1 MFLSQ
6 AVRQRLT
13 LAGAMLLSGLAGSVL
28 TGTAGA
34 DQGNMIAARQSLHS
48 AYNYLQQ
55 ATPDKGGH
63 RSNAM
68 SLIQQAI
75 REVNMGINYAN
86 NHGGG

>member
-1 MFLSQ
+1 MFFPQ
-6 AVRQRLT
+6 TVRQRLA
-13 LAGAMLLSGLAGSVL
+13 LAGAMLLSGVAGSVL
-28 TGTAGA
+28 TGTALA
-34 DQGNMIAARQSLHS
+34 EQGNMIAARQSLHS

-63 RSNAM
+63 RGNAM

>member
-1 MFLSQ
+1 MFFPQ
-6 AVRQRLT
+6 PVRQRFA
-13 LAGAMLLSGLAGSVL
+13 LAAAMLLSGITGSVL
-28 TGTAGA
+28 TGTAMA
-34 DQGNMIAARQSLHS
+34 EQGNMIAARQSLHT

-63 RSNAM
+63 RGNAM
-68 SLIQQAI
+68 SLVQQAI